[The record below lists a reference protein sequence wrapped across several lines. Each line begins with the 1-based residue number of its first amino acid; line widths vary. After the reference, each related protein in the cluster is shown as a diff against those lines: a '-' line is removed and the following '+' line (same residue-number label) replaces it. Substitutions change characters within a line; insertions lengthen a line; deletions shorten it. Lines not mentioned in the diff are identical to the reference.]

1 VGKESKGDSQSM
13 TTKGGKGKPPTNAR
27 QTKTSRKST
36 GFARRRMRK
45 HVRKKVGER
54 AQQPRSGGEGG
65 IRYLQSAKTMSK
77 ISLLVNL
84 DETVSVAGV
93 EDLENSWVIT
103 GMAIVVKGITITSR

>member
-1 VGKESKGDSQSM
+1 
-13 TTKGGKGKPPTNAR
+13 
-27 QTKTSRKST
+27 
-36 GFARRRMRK
+36 
-45 HVRKKVGER
+45 
-54 AQQPRSGGEGG
+54 
-65 IRYLQSAKTMSK
+65 MSK